1 MEKRIFTECCM
12 KQTVKTLAKR
22 LINKP
27 LTDRE
32 AGVLCLYH
40 FLISLTL
47 WLGLIQLQMVARG
60 LNWLFADILSTN
72 AFRMLV
78 VFINIML
85 TIEMIEIIIDIT
97 RALFCKCDYRTHPE
111 LENNTEYYI

>member
-1 MEKRIFTECCM
+1 M

-22 LINKP
+22 LIHKP